1 MLREIDV
8 LLDDSTIN
16 EITGKILGAAIEV
29 HRVLGPRLL
38 ESVYCVCLRYE
49 LAARGLQFTIQQH
62 IPITYK
68 EVALAASHR
77 VDLFRIKA

>member
-1 MLREIDV
+1 
-8 LLDDSTIN
+8 
-16 EITGKILGAAIEV
+16 
-29 HRVLGPRLL
+29 
-38 ESVYCVCLRYE
+38 YCVCLRYE